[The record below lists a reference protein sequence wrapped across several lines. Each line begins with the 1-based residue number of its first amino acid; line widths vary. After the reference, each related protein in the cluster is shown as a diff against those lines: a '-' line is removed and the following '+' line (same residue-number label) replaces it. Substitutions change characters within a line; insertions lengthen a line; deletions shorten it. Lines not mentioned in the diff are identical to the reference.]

1 MHTYIHTY
9 RMVGR
14 CEVVGNKLRYE
25 IKRVLAVVAGMEL
38 PIPWIAKGTLGR
50 LNLDFFD
57 GGMWIER
64 AGGGLNV
71 YRYAGVCWLVVCAC
85 VYVCVCDLFRG
96 SQRALWGDSIWIFL
110 TVICG

>member
-1 MHTYIHTY
+1 
-9 RMVGR
+9 MVGR

-38 PIPWIAKGTLGR
+38 AVPWIAKGTLGR

-71 YRYAGVCWLVVCAC
+71 YRYAGVLFVMCMC
-85 VYVCVCDLFRG
+85 VFG
-96 SQRALWGDSIWIFL
+96 
-110 TVICG
+110 ICG